1 MKKIGKSHL
10 CEDCIKDINFY
21 PDTKIIKVESRQ
33 CDECNI
39 DDMMENF
46 NFEDLE
52 NAISN
57 QIKEVK

>member
-1 MKKIGKSHL
+1 MSNIKKIGKSHL

-52 NAISN
+52 N
-57 QIKEVK
+57 ER